1 MISVIIP
8 VFNRNW
14 SVTRALESASS
25 FLENLNN
32 GEIIIINDGSTD
44 NSLEIINNFIN
55 TNSSSKSLI
64 KVISYQEN
72 RGVCH
77 ARNLGVTKAK
87 NDWILFLDSDDELL
101 SGVGFSL
108 EAFLGY
114 LDGASLHFFGCIN
127 ENGENVGKKLPGSNK
142 ITFNDLVLN
151 GTRGESLP
159 ILKRSLILKHPYDED
174 LRGVEGLTYLKIVK
188 EIGHAMIH
196 DYPLR
201 RYFSSHNDRLSS
213 KKQMLNRSKDIFVGY
228 KRMLNLFYKDLSY
241 LSCSLLI
248 LKLLNSFIRYRIT
261 SIINKNS

>member
-14 SVTRALESASS
+14 SVIRALESASN
-25 FLENLNN
+25 FLENLNH
-32 GEIIIINDGSTD
+32 GEIVIVNDGSTD
-44 NSLEIINNFIN
+44 NSLEIINDYINSNSFSTSFIR
-55 TNSSSKSLI
+55 I
-64 KVISYQEN
+64 ISYKEN

-101 SGVGFSL
+101 SGPSFSL
-108 EAFLGY
+108 ETVLDY
-114 LDGASLHFFGCIN
+114 LAGASLHFFACIN
-127 ENGENVGKKLPGSNK
+127 ENGKLVGKKLPGSNK

-151 GTRGESLP
+151 GTRGESMP
-159 ILKRSLILKHPYDED
+159 IVKRDLMLKHPYDED
-174 LRGVEGLTYLKIVK
+174 LRGMEGLAYLKMVK
-188 EIGHAMIH
+188 EIDHGMIH

-228 KRMLNLFYKDLSY
+228 KRMLNLFYKDLNY

-248 LKLLNSFIRYRIT
+248 LKLFKSFIRYRIAT
-261 SIINKNS
+261 IINKHS